1 MRAWWLAAVLVSL
14 PALGRAAEPRL
25 VDSIL
30 AEVGSRPVTLSD
42 VTLARALGVFG
53 LEPSAGPITEA
64 EVTTYLDAQLV
75 AREARQLDIEVPA
88 ADLDRAWEQAGGA
101 ALAARLAEVGVDPG
115 WARRQLED
123 DLRID
128 RFVEVRFAAFAF
140 VTDFDVEEALGPG
153 QHDQAARAAT
163 RDRLRAEMIARA
175 FAAWRQDARARTP
188 IRPLPGVTGPWLPP
202 FTLRVEDG
210 PRR

>member
-1 MRAWWLAAVLVSL
+1 MRAWWLAAILVSL

-42 VTLARALGVFG
+42 VTLARALGVLG
-53 LEPSAGPITEA
+53 LEPSAGPITDA

-101 ALAARLAEVGVDPG
+101 ALAARLAEAGVDPA

-128 RFVEVRFAAFAF
+128 RFVEMRFAAFAF
-140 VTDFDVEEALGPG
+140 VTDFDVDEALGPG

-163 RDRLRAEMIARA
+163 RDRLRADVIARA

-188 IRPLPGVTGPWLPP
+188 THPLPGVTGPWSPP
-202 FTLRVEDG
+202 FTLRPGNG
-210 PRR
+210 PR

>member
-1 MRAWWLAAVLVSL
+1 
-14 PALGRAAEPRL
+14 

-42 VTLARALGVFG
+42 VTLARALGVLG
-53 LEPSAGPITEA
+53 LEPSAGPITDA

-101 ALAARLAEVGVDPG
+101 ALAARLAEAGVDPA

-128 RFVEVRFAAFAF
+128 RFVEMRFAAFAF
-140 VTDFDVEEALGPG
+140 VTDFDVDEALGPG

-163 RDRLRAEMIARA
+163 RDRLRADVIARA

-188 IRPLPGVTGPWLPP
+188 TRPVPGVTGSWSPP
-202 FTLRVEDG
+202 FTLRPGNG
-210 PRR
+210 PR

>member
-1 MRAWWLAAVLVSL
+1 MRAWWLAAILVSL
-14 PALGRAAEPRL
+14 PAPGRAAEPRL

-30 AEVGSRPVTLSD
+30 AEVGSRPV
-42 VTLARALGVFG
+42 
-53 LEPSAGPITEA
+53 
-64 EVTTYLDAQLV
+64 
-75 AREARQLDIEVPA
+75 RQLDIEVPA

-101 ALAARLAEVGVDPG
+101 ALAARLAEAGVDPA

-128 RFVEVRFAAFAF
+128 RFVEMRFAAFAF
-140 VTDFDVEEALGPG
+140 VTDFDVDEALGPG

-163 RDRLRAEMIARA
+163 RDRLRADVIARA

-188 IRPLPGVTGPWLPP
+188 TRPVPGVTGSWSPP
-202 FTLRVEDG
+202 FTLRPGNG
-210 PRR
+210 PR